1 MKITN
6 ILKSIKQLNTNYNGN
21 NTKLYK
27 SLIDEID
34 KNVFS
39 KEEDLIIRISNH
51 YNLDVDEVKKKFLRK
66 QKRKQVNMSMIFNE
80 ELEDKIEESNPKVI
94 SSPILYKFN
103 LNNTKYYIECVEN
116 GNVYDEN
123 KNIVGLFKNNN
134 IILNI

>member
-1 MKITN
+1 MKINN

-21 NTKLYK
+21 NAKLYK

-34 KNVFS
+34 KTVLS
-39 KEEDLIIRISNH
+39 KEEDLVIRISNY
-51 YNLDVDEVKKKFLRK
+51 YNLNADEVKKKFLRK
-66 QKRKQVNMSMIFNE
+66 QKRKQVNISTIFNE
-80 ELEDKIEESNPKVI
+80 ELEDKIEESDPKVM

-103 LNNTKYYIECVEN
+103 LNNTKYYVECVEN

-123 KNIVGLFKNNN
+123 KNVVGIFKNNN